1 MRKHYRKLRLVV
13 QLGIGAL
20 FVLGGLENLPVTL
33 LIILVSTVLAG
44 PVFCGWVCPFGTLQ
58 DLVSQLTRGVKK
70 RHMPKGL
77 QSALAISRYVLLGVT
92 TLLTADIVFAWMALD
107 ARINLL
113 STLSGNVLTVGA
125 YAVLAIYLVVAVFF
139 ERPFCSYLCPQGA
152 KYGLMSSLRP
162 FRVVRNE
169 SACVNCRKCN
179 QACPMHIDIM
189 GHQQVTSLQCISCMN
204 CVAACPKKGA
214 LKFGVIKLGR
224 KGMAAYLAVVILAVA
239 SATGMAAYQLTTEDT
254 AVSAAEAEAVSAMQ
268 SETTDT
274 TVVGTQP
281 IEQSASQGTTTEAA
295 SSAAASPEASTTTTD
310 MSASNQAA
318 SNKTAQASSSTK
330 AAAPSVAQSQSVASK
345 TSTTV
350 SSTAAKTET
359 QSNTQAVQPTATP
372 STTTVAATVSGEAA
386 GIADGTYTGEAIGF
400 KGPITVA
407 VTVQNQQIANIE
419 VLDNVDDRKWFNRA
433 LSVVDDMLAAQS
445 TKVDTVTGATYSSR
459 GIIEAAKAALNNA
472 K

>member
-1 MRKHYRKLRLVV
+1 MRKHYGKLRLVV

-33 LIILVSTVLAG
+33 LIILVSTVLTG
-44 PVFCGWVCPFGTLQ
+44 PLFCGWVCPFGTLQ

-77 QSALAISRYVLLGVT
+77 QSVLAVSRYVLLGVT

-113 STLSGNVLTVGA
+113 SALNGNVLTLGA
-125 YAVLAIYLVVAVFF
+125 YAVLAAYLVTAVFY
-139 ERPFCSYLCPQGA
+139 ERPFCNYLCPEGA
-152 KYGLMSSLRP
+152 KHGLIGSLRP
-162 FRVVRNE
+162 FRVVRSE
-169 SACVNCRKCN
+169 LTCVNCRKCN
-179 QACPMHIDIM
+179 QVCPMHIDIM

-204 CVAACPKKGA
+204 CVVACPKKGA

-224 KGMAAYLAVVILAVA
+224 KGMVAYLAVVILAVA

-268 SETTDT
+268 SETMESTESTESPIADSQPAEQLANQDVT
-274 TVVGTQP
+274 TY
-281 IEQSASQGTTTEAA
+281 
-295 SSAAASPEASTTTTD
+295 AAASEAS
-310 MSASNQAA
+310 
-318 SNKTAQASSSTK
+318 STVK
-330 AAAPSVAQSQSVASK
+330 APSK

-350 SSTAAKTET
+350 TTTTTAKTET
-359 QSNTQAVQPTATP
+359 QSNTQAVQPTATPTATP

-386 GIADGTYTGEAIGF
+386 GIADGTYTGEARGF

-419 VLDNVDDRKWFNRA
+419 VVDNVDDRKWFNRA
-433 LSVVDDMLAAQS
+433 LRVVDDMLAAQS
-445 TKVDTVTGATYSSR
+445 TNVDTVTGATYSSR